1 MPLQFLK
8 SRPFP
13 SLKTPGVRK
22 AARAAGRKGR
32 LASIALAVVLSCS
45 GAAWAQQGKVV
56 LQSSEQLFS
65 VLAALNAS
73 GYDTGIGV
81 NTGDRTRQGVR
92 AALAKE
98 QIPILPQIEK
108 FYAAHRIAGHP
119 GADLGQFISLALFL
133 GPPPDFKFTVDPKD
147 LPPDAKA
154 VAGLVPLLKV
164 FYKQADLVDLWA
176 RAHINY
182 QSRIQQYSPVVRRT
196 LEFTDAYLRFP
207 AGAYL
212 GRTYTIDVDLLGA
225 PNQVQARIYGS
236 HYYLVLT
243 PSSKLMI
250 NDIRYQYLHFL
261 LDPLAVKYAQEIH
274 RDDSLAVIARK
285 APALRNDYKQDFSLL
300 LTQCLIRAA
309 ELRLDHVPEF
319 QAEQRVKQMTRSGLI
334 LVPYFYSALK
344 VFEKQDASMGE
355 YYPKIIE
362 GIKPGQEKVRL
373 ATVKFTQ
380 PQQPKAAPG
389 PQLSALQQLLDEGDN
404 AIYSGKYDAARATFQ
419 KVLQTHPHNGRALFG
434 LAVVAS
440 NTRKPDVAR
449 KYFKQTLANTRD
461 LRLVTWSHIYLGRIN
476 DLSGERNKALAQ
488 YRAASLTAGS
498 FPEALRAV
506 QSGLKVPY
514 GAEPDQP

>member
-1 MPLQFLK
+1 M
-8 SRPFP
+8 
-13 SLKTPGVRK
+13 RK
-22 AARAAGRKGR
+22 AARAVGRKGR

-92 AALAKE
+92 AVLAKE

-212 GRTYTIDVDLLGA
+212 GRTYTIDVDLLGS

-250 NDIRYQYLHFL
+250 KDIRYQYLHFL
-261 LDPLAVKYAQEIH
+261 LDPLAVKYAQAIH
-274 RDDSLAVIARK
+274 RNASLAAIARK
-285 APALRNDYKQDFSLL
+285 APALRND
-300 LTQCLIRAA
+300 
-309 ELRLDHVPEF
+309 
-319 QAEQRVKQMTRSGLI
+319 
-334 LVPYFYSALK
+334 
-344 VFEKQDASMGE
+344 
-355 YYPKIIE
+355 
-362 GIKPGQEKVRL
+362 
-373 ATVKFTQ
+373 
-380 PQQPKAAPG
+380 
-389 PQLSALQQLLDEGDN
+389 
-404 AIYSGKYDAARATFQ
+404 
-419 KVLQTHPHNGRALFG
+419 
-434 LAVVAS
+434 
-440 NTRKPDVAR
+440 
-449 KYFKQTLANTRD
+449 
-461 LRLVTWSHIYLGRIN
+461 
-476 DLSGERNKALAQ
+476 
-488 YRAASLTAGS
+488 
-498 FPEALRAV
+498 
-506 QSGLKVPY
+506 
-514 GAEPDQP
+514 